1 MKYKIYTRTGDEGK
15 TRLGGGQAVSK
26 NAKRV
31 EAYGEIDDLNSWFGL
46 VQSKVDIGE
55 DIKADIALI
64 QQLLFDCSTDLS
76 IPKGHREYKM
86 TKEHIVWLESRI
98 DNYSDEPEETQ
109 YFIIPGGTE
118 LAGWFHILRTTTRN
132 AERRIVDFLEE
143 EPEEVNPFVLQFIN
157 RLSDY
162 LFILARVANARKGV
176 PDVPYERS
184 EKVFRVANPEP
195 RERKGSNDK

>member
-1 MKYKIYTRTGDEGK
+1 MKPTIYTRTGDKGK
-15 TRLGGGQAVSK
+15 TRIGGGKALSK

-46 VQSKVDIGE
+46 VQTKIDIGE
-55 DIKADIALI
+55 DVKTDVALI

-76 IPKGHREYKM
+76 IPKGYRDYKM
-86 TKEHIVWLESRI
+86 TKEHIVWLENRI
-98 DNYSDEPEETQ
+98 DSYSEEPEETQ

-162 LFILARVANARKGV
+162 LFILARVANVRKGV
-176 PDVPYERS
+176 QDIPYERS
-184 EKVFRVANPEP
+184 EKVFHTGKA
-195 RERKGSNDK
+195 

>member
-1 MKYKIYTRTGDEGK
+1 M
-15 TRLGGGQAVSK
+15 
-26 NAKRV
+26 
-31 EAYGEIDDLNSWFGL
+31 EAYGEIDDLNSAFGL
-46 VQSKVDIGE
+46 VQSKVDIGD

-76 IPKGHREYKM
+76 VPKGHREYKM
-86 TKEHIVWLESRI
+86 TKEPVVWAG
-98 DNYSDEPEETQ
+98 EPNLTTTATNRKKTQ

-195 RERKGSNDK
+195 RGRKGNDE